1 MTVITNVETPGELEE
16 IRCLFREYENFLG
29 VDLCFQGFEE
39 ELKTLPGN
47 YAPPKGRL
55 LLAQDYRDVMGC
67 VALRELEASTC
78 EMKRLYV
85 RSNYRGKKLGRKL
98 AEKIIEEARQIGYS
112 RMRLDSLQCLNEAL
126 ALYKS
131 LGFKEVHSYYHNP
144 LPDVVYMELELN
156 E

>member
-1 MTVITNVETPGELEE
+1 MTVIKKVETPDELEE

-39 ELKTLPGN
+39 ELKTLPGK
-47 YAPPKGRL
+47 YTPPQGRL
-55 LLAQDYRDVMGC
+55 LLALDHGEVTGC
-67 VALRELEASTC
+67 VALRGLEEGTC

-112 RMRLDSLQCLNEAL
+112 YMRLDSLQSLNEAL

-144 LPDVVYMELELN
+144 LPDVVYMELQLN